1 MDGRFCE
8 FHNSPI
14 FNSVQ
19 MDLWQGI
26 HKAIIYTL
34 SLHDRVDLRSPTGR
48 FLLKIHLEEV
58 SQVLKTNHI
67 PLFDPEDF
75 EPEMMESLPGN
86 TPCPGQ
92 SFTSILFGP

>member
-1 MDGRFCE
+1 
-8 FHNSPI
+8 
-14 FNSVQ
+14 
-19 MDLWQGI
+19 MDLWQDI

-48 FLLKIHLEEV
+48 FLLKNHLEEV

-75 EPEMMESLPGN
+75 EPEMMGSLPGN

-92 SFTSILFGP
+92 SFTSILFGRS